1 MKTNRSIARLRRGA
15 LLIALTSPAGV
26 VHAQTQAST
35 DGTQIAAA
43 DDAVVMETVV
53 VTAAGFEQKI
63 PDAPA
68 SITVITR
75 KELQSRPHTSLVDA
89 LRDVEGVDVGMGADK
104 NGQPSVSMRGMPADY
119 TLVLIDGKRQS
130 NTGDIYPND
139 FGGGQFSYMPP
150 LEAIERI
157 EVIRGPMSTLYGSD
171 AIGGVI
177 NIITR
182 KITDKWAGNFN
193 SSLMLQEDS
202 RYGDE
207 KTTDLYASGPLIPNK
222 LGLAV
227 RGSYYD
233 RDASNPQWAP
243 LPLTNGGFWERDIG
257 FGGGGRVVASTTWNA
272 GGALTFRPTDKQDL
286 VFDYF
291 VNKQTFDNTQGQTGT
306 LDGPDSLWRTGTA
319 VGVPNPYYDPNLPT
333 GPNNSVN
340 RIVVQPRVG
349 YTPEQRFNR
358 QQWSLTHTGRWD
370 FGRSEVAVTQSKSDN
385 LGRSLPL
392 TIAERA
398 ELQDIWNNAC
408 VAAGRNPYC
417 SGASRNN
424 LDSDDLARFN
434 ALLPR
439 PLRTLE
445 LENLIVDAK
454 LDIAIGGAHVVTVG
468 GQYIDS
474 EMEDGTF
481 GMFGD
486 GFVDGAI
493 QPHKQWA
500 LFAEDNWSFWEKFT
514 LTSGV
519 RYDHHNQFGSQ
530 VSPRGYLVWKGTDRL
545 TLKGGVSTGYKAPKQ
560 NQLYP
565 GITGFGGQGVSPFVG
580 TPDLQPETSVNTEF
594 AVYYD
599 NEAGYSVNATVFLNR
614 FKDKIASGDNV
625 PNCEVAAPGQRCVDI
640 GPGWADLGFLTFGQ
654 NFNIDKAETR
664 GLEVAGRAR
673 LPAGFSVRGNY
684 TLIDSEQKSGP
695 NKGKPIPGTNP
706 ARHLI
711 NAFLEWKYSDALNFF
726 LQSETRLDRYDS
738 TINVIDNS
746 GAVVGNYDRFF
757 KDYTILHLGSSLKA
771 SDALTFNARINN
783 LLNKD
788 FLSMSGCTEN
798 VAGNIYEGCYDD
810 YRIKDRAR
818 SYWLGT
824 TMRF

>member
-1 MKTNRSIARLRRGA
+1 MKTNRSIAHLRRGA
-15 LLIALTSPAGV
+15 LLLALTSPTGV
-26 VHAQTQAST
+26 LHAQNATPTNDTQV
-35 DGTQIAAA
+35 AAA
-43 DDAVVMETVV
+43 DDTVLMETVV

-68 SITVITR
+68 SITVVTR
-75 KELQSRPHTSLVDA
+75 QDLQSRPHTSLVDA
-89 LRDVEGVDVGMGADK
+89 LRDVEGIDVGMNTDK

-139 FGGGQFSYMPP
+139 FSGGQFSYMPP

-193 SSLMLQEDS
+193 SSLLLQEDS
-202 RYGDE
+202 QYGDE
-207 KTTDLYASGPLIPNK
+207 KTTDFYASGPLLNNK

-233 RDASNPQWAP
+233 RDASNPNWDP
-243 LPLTNGGFWERDIG
+243 LPLPDGSDWNRELG
-257 FGGGGRVVASTTWNA
+257 FGAGGRTVASVTWNA
-272 GGALTFRPTDKQDL
+272 GFALTYRPAENQDL
-286 VFDYF
+286 VLDYF
-291 VNKQTFDNTQGQTGT
+291 VNKQTYDNTQGQTGT
-306 LDGPDSLWRTGTA
+306 LDGPDSLWRTGVATI
-319 VGVPNPYYDPNLPT
+319 PNPNFDSSQPVGATNPT
-333 GPNNSVN
+333 TIT
-340 RIVVQPRVG
+340 RRVVQPRVG

-370 FGRSEVAVTQSKSDN
+370 FGRSEIAVTQSASEN

-398 ELQDIWNNAC
+398 ELQDLWNSACGSAGAFCNNANRGNLS
-408 VAAGRNPYC
+408 AAQT
-417 SGASRNN
+417 
-424 LDSDDLARFN
+424 DQFN
-434 ALLPR
+434 SLLPR

-445 LENLIVDAK
+445 LDNLIVDAK
-454 LDIAIGGAHVVTVG
+454 LDMPLGSHVVTVG

-500 LFAEDNWSFWEKFT
+500 LFAEDNWSFWEDFT
-514 LTSGV
+514 LTTGV
-519 RYDHHNQFGSQ
+519 RYDDHNRFGSQ
-530 VSPRGYLVWKGTDRL
+530 VSPRAYLVWRGTDSL

-599 NEAGYSVNATVFLNR
+599 NQSGYSLNATVFLNR
-614 FKDKIASGDNV
+614 FKDKIASGDNI
-625 PNCEVAAPGQRCVDI
+625 PNCEVAALGQQCADI

-654 NFNIDKAETR
+654 SFNIDKAETR
-664 GLEVAGRAR
+664 GLEVAGRAK

-684 TLIDSEQKSGP
+684 TLIDSEQKSGA

-711 NAFLEWKYSDALNFF
+711 NAFLEWRYSDALNFF

-738 TINVIDNS
+738 TISVLGSDGTTVVNS
-746 GAVVGNYDRFF
+746 YDRFF
-757 KDYTILHLGSSLKA
+757 KDYTIFHLGSSFKA

-788 FLSMSGCTEN
+788 FLSMSGCTIN
-798 VAGNIYEGCYDD
+798 QAGDAYELCYDD

-818 SYWLGT
+818 SYWVGT